1 MILSTLLL
9 TLCVSAHS
17 QDAIFRTSVALVRA
31 DAQVIESGNIVRNL
45 TKEDFILRDNGEPR
59 EILYF
64 GQEEDPLDVIL
75 VLDASGSM
83 DRAIQQARDA
93 AREALRAL
101 RPGDRVA
108 VTRFTRHP
116 STAIPFTEDRARVEQ
131 AIAEICNRPF
141 GGGTDILGALQH
153 ASDQF
158 LDLARTRRRRAILI
172 ITDGQSQSYL
182 PQQAVLRKLWEADAV
197 LNALQVKGPRFLN
210 GGMNLRMRLTGVD
223 LKHLAAETGGEVVK
237 ATRIGDDFHR
247 ILERMRLRYSIHF
260 APRQTTPGQQRAVTI
275 ELSETA
281 RRQHPSA
288 RVHARK
294 AYISPQ

>member
-9 TLCVSAHS
+9 SLWAAASS
-17 QDAIFRTSVALVRA
+17 QDAVFRASVALVRA

-64 GQEEDPLDVIL
+64 GQEDEPLDVIV
-75 VLDASGSM
+75 VLDTSGSM
-83 DRAIQQARDA
+83 DKAIQQVRDA

-101 RPGDRVA
+101 RPTDRVA

-131 AIAEICNRPF
+131 AIAEICSRPF

-158 LDLARTRRRRAILI
+158 LGLARTRRRRAILI
-172 ITDGQSQSYL
+172 ITDGQSQSYS
-182 PQQAVLRKLWEADAV
+182 PQQAALRKLWEADAV

-210 GGMNLRMRLTGVD
+210 GGMNLRMRLMGVD
-223 LKHLAAETGGEVVK
+223 LKELAAETGGEVVK
-237 ATRIGDDFHR
+237 ATRIGDDFQR
-247 ILERMRLRYSIHF
+247 TLERMRLRYSIHF
-260 APRQTTPGQQRAVTI
+260 APKEGTSGQQRAVSI
-275 ELSETA
+275 ELSEAA
-281 RRQHPSA
+281 RRRHPSA

-294 AYISPQ
+294 AYVCP